1 MQSARWLR
9 WSRVALVA
17 VLSSPIAPLGAQD
30 YPSKPIKLIV
40 PAAPGGGNDAVART
54 IAHGLGGVLGQQV
67 LVENRGGAGG
77 NVGTDLVAKS
87 VPDGYTLLLA
97 FAGPLAMSP
106 GLTKVPYDPL
116 ASFAHISL
124 LAKGYQVLVVHPS
137 LAATSVAELI
147 ALAKANPGSINYASA
162 GNGSPLH
169 LAAELFRSSAGIDL
183 VHVPYKGSAPAAAAV
198 LAGDAQMI
206 FGGLVSSLPHVKAGR
221 LRALAITSPQR
232 LPSAPDIPT
241 TAESG
246 FPQVDT
252 TSWYGISAPAGTP
265 APVVERLSGELRK
278 IAESRS
284 YRELLASQG
293 QEPASSTPA
302 QFRAFVAAELE
313 RWTKVVRTAGIK
325 AD

>member
-1 MQSARWLR
+1 MGA
-9 WSRVALVA
+9 ALLLAGVP
-17 VLSSPIAPLGAQD
+17 VGAQD
-30 YPSKPIKLIV
+30 YPTKPLKFIV
-40 PAAPGGGNDAVART
+40 PAAPGGGNDAVARA
-54 IAHGLGGVLGQQV
+54 IAHSLSGVLGQQV

-77 NVGTDLVAKS
+77 NVGTDFVAKAA
-87 VPDGYTLLLA
+87 PDGYTLLLA

-106 GLTKVPYDPL
+106 GLAKVPYDPL

-137 LAATSVAELI
+137 LAAVNVAELV
-147 ALAKANPGSINYASA
+147 ALARNKPGSINYASA

-169 LAAELFRSSAGIDL
+169 LAAELFRSAAGIDL

-206 FGGLVSSLPHVKAGR
+206 FGGLVSSLPHVKTGR

-232 LPSAPDIPT
+232 LVSAPDIPT
-241 TAESG
+241 LAESG

-265 APVVERLSGELRK
+265 APIVERLS
-278 IAESRS
+278 AEVRRIVDSAS
-284 YRELLASQG
+284 YRDLLSSQG

-302 QFRAFVAAELE
+302 QFRAFVAMELE
-313 RWTKVVRTAGIK
+313 RWTRVVKAAGIK

>member
-1 MQSARWLR
+1 MGA
-9 WSRVALVA
+9 ALLLAGVP
-17 VLSSPIAPLGAQD
+17 VGAQD
-30 YPSKPIKLIV
+30 YPTKPLKFIV
-40 PAAPGGGNDAVART
+40 PAAPGGGNDAVARA
-54 IAHGLGGVLGQQV
+54 IAHSLSGVLGQQV

-77 NVGTDLVAKS
+77 NVGTDFVAKAA
-87 VPDGYTLLLA
+87 PDGYTLLLA

-106 GLTKVPYDPL
+106 GLAKVPYDPL

-137 LAATSVAELI
+137 LAAVNVAELV
-147 ALAKANPGSINYASA
+147 ALARNKPGSINYASA

-169 LAAELFRSSAGIDL
+169 LAAELFRSAAGIDL

-206 FGGLVSSLPHVKAGR
+206 FGGLVSSLSHVKTGR

-232 LPSAPDIPT
+232 LVSAPDIPT
-241 TAESG
+241 LAESG

-265 APVVERLSGELRK
+265 APIVERLS
-278 IAESRS
+278 AEVRRIVDSAS
-284 YRELLASQG
+284 YRDLLSSQG
-293 QEPASSTPA
+293 QEAASSTPA
-302 QFRAFVAAELE
+302 QFRAFVAMELE
-313 RWTKVVRTAGIK
+313 RWTKVVKAAGIK

>member
-1 MQSARWLR
+1 MGA
-9 WSRVALVA
+9 ALLLAGVP
-17 VLSSPIAPLGAQD
+17 VGAQD
-30 YPSKPIKLIV
+30 YPTKPLKFIV
-40 PAAPGGGNDAVART
+40 PAAPGGGNDAVARA
-54 IAHGLGGVLGQQV
+54 IAHSLSGVLGQQV

-77 NVGTDLVAKS
+77 NVGTDFVAKAA
-87 VPDGYTLLLA
+87 PDGYTLLLA

-106 GLTKVPYDPL
+106 GLAKVPYDPL

-137 LAATSVAELI
+137 LAAVNVAELV
-147 ALAKANPGSINYASA
+147 ALARNKPGSINYASA

-169 LAAELFRSSAGIDL
+169 LAAELFRSAAGIDL

-206 FGGLVSSLPHVKAGR
+206 FGGLVSSLPHVKTGR

-232 LPSAPDIPT
+232 LVSAPDIPT
-241 TAESG
+241 LAESG

-265 APVVERLSGELRK
+265 APIVERLS
-278 IAESRS
+278 AEVRRIVDSAS
-284 YRELLASQG
+284 YRDLLSSQG
-293 QEPASSTPA
+293 QEAASSTPA
-302 QFRAFVAAELE
+302 QFRAFVAMELE
-313 RWTKVVRTAGIK
+313 RWTKVVKAAGIK